1 MAFHEVGSPLF
12 PIAQERD
19 EFGDIIDLGM
29 AAEQFGG
36 AGRRS
41 GASIEQRDIDFAS
54 GEGLIEDWK
63 IADNQGEE
71 PKSGNCFKDG
81 DGAGG
86 WRDGSNVSQ
95 AQSAKS
101 ASAHIHGSPEPRTT
115 GTSLESGSNR
125 PMQHRK
131 SQDQNEGPD
140 H

>member
-1 MAFHEVGSPLF
+1 MAFHEVGSPFF

-19 EFGDIIDLGM
+19 EFGDVIDLGM

-101 ASAHIHGSPEPRTT
+101 ASAHIHGSPADQCNIANPRIRMRAQTT
-115 GTSLESGSNR
+115 SNNNKE
-125 PMQHRK
+125 M
-131 SQDQNEGPD
+131 GPK
-140 H
+140 